1 MLTNNDGMSAQAIA
15 AGKGFTSLTSLLAG
29 VTTPTSPTSP
39 ATLPG
44 DTEVCQPPQEEQEEQ
59 EDEEGEVSPDISEVL
74 EFLKPREVNQLIALK
89 KEVDESKKQMTENES
104 AFKSRIKSKETNLND
119 IHVQL
124 EQAQKL
130 EESLKKDLRKVS
142 KDIDVLQR
150 QDLDIRNEISTENK
164 HFHYSKSVRE
174 RNVKESSERLNLFIS
189 EMK

>member
-1 MLTNNDGMSAQAIA
+1 MIA
-15 AGKGFTSLTSLLAG
+15 HKEEVADVSIVMKRDICHEIVLNLG
-29 VTTPTSPTSP
+29 VVV
-39 ATLPG
+39 A
-44 DTEVCQPPQEEQEEQ
+44 V
-59 EDEEGEVSPDISEVL
+59 EDEEGEVSQDISEVL

-174 RNVKESSERLNLFIS
+174 RNV
-189 EMK
+189 